1 MVSVST
7 VGGGGDGAG
16 DDLALH
22 QQALDARVDQ
32 TGAELRQIENA
43 DHEREQAGHVEEDDA
58 PAQARK
64 GDACEELPPA
74 QQQRGEAPSSG
85 CRERGAVIA
94 PLQLDL
100 EALERAIEL
109 AEIKRGRASEA
120 LPALRYEVDGLGAV
134 PRSPAKAGSRA
145 LARGGRGSKV
155 KGDGKAS
162 GFATTGD
169 GRGARAWR
177 TPRHPAAAARG
188 RSGSRS
194 RRAKKSRGPSATSFS
209 IARRAGVRFQRATI
223 WRRRLASRRRS

>member
-1 MVSVST
+1 MGNSSPDSAFAGLQVEQPLGIHG
-7 VGGGGDGAG
+7 VGVGLHRGRGGDGAG

-43 DHEREQAGHVEEDDA
+43 DHEREQPGHIEEDDS

-64 GDACEELPPA
+64 GDAREQLPPA

-109 AEIKRGRASEA
+109 AQIERGRASKA
-120 LPALRYEVDGLGAV
+120 LPVLRDEVDGSAQC
-134 PRSPAKAGSRA
+134 RACQRKRA
-145 LARGGRGSKV
+145 LA
-155 KGDGKAS
+155 AS
-162 GFATTGD
+162 L
-169 GRGARAWR
+169 
-177 TPRHPAAAARG
+177 AAAEAR
-188 RSGSRS
+188 
-194 RRAKKSRGPSATSFS
+194 K
-209 IARRAGVRFQRATI
+209 
-223 WRRRLASRRRS
+223 